1 MLMYVASVLGTNT
14 EVCGNSMLGMTF
26 TRRNLVEEPNYAF
39 HANILE
45 CQKLFIFQ
53 TYIYGMSKHKSRTNY
68 HAFVRSKQYYY
79 NIT

>member
-26 TRRNLVEEPNYAF
+26 TRRNLVAEANYAF
-39 HANILE
+39 QANI
-45 CQKLFIFQ
+45 F
-53 TYIYGMSKHKSRTNY
+53 GMSKIAYISNQHICNAKKHKSRTNY
-68 HAFVRSKQYYY
+68 LAFVRSKQFY